1 MGLEYSFRLCFKNGD
16 TRLVGERGISIRDLL
31 ENLKPFLDAKVLYDI
46 KDIEDKLSTR
56 DILQLGI
63 KSFKPFCH
71 FNCYRFEIVDI
82 ATNQIIDFV
91 ENNQ

>member
-1 MGLEYSFRLCFKNGD
+1 MSLKYGFRLCFKDGT

-31 ENLKPFLDAKVLYDI
+31 ENLKPFLDAKILYDI
-46 KDIEDKLSTR
+46 KDIEDKLSIR

-71 FNCYRFEIVDI
+71 FNCNRFEII
-82 ATNQIIDFV
+82 NIETNQIVDYV
-91 ENNQ
+91 ENN